1 MIELSQLDREDRD
14 RYYAAILS
22 RDQIQLDIHSKC
34 TLNCNGCARKQYNDY
49 KIKVPGERMSIE
61 CFKKIIEFFVS
72 VNFCGQI
79 SDPILHPKF
88 PEFLKLIYEKEVY
101 LRTQVATAVS
111 HKPLSWHKKCYE
123 ANPKAKWI
131 FGIDG
136 LPEESH
142 KYRVNQDGIKEFE
155 RMKLCAEMGLDTMW
169 QYIIFDYNENHVDE
183 ARQMATDIGVWFVEL
198 RSTRWNEETIHLKP
212 KQEDSFGERN
222 PIEKLR
228 PKCIESLIKN
238 KPGSLSRHGA
248 KQLGHSATGYLLP
261 CCWLDPSSSRE
272 QEFDDTKDLFQ
283 DHLKIENVDTIEEI
297 LFSDEWINFFKV
309 LVTDPEN
316 APSSC
321 QRRCRELVVDEHDR
335 IVTNVIEKP
344 GWTPGPPIGRIV
356 K

>member
-1 MIELSQLDREDRD
+1 MATYEEKM
-14 RYYAAILS
+14 YAALS
-22 RDQIQLDIHSKC
+22 KDKINLDIHSKC
-34 TLNCNGCARKQYNDY
+34 TLKCSGCARKHYNDY

-61 CFKKIIEFFVS
+61 CFKKIIEFFVC

-88 PEFLKLIYEKEVY
+88 PEFLKLTYEKGTDA
-101 LRTQVATAVS
+101 RVATAAS

-123 ANPKAKWI
+123 ANPKARWI

-155 RMKLCAEMGLDTMW
+155 RMKLCAEMGLPTLW

-198 RSTRWNEETIHLKP
+198 RSTRWNKQTIHLKP
-212 KQEDSFGERN
+212 KQEDSFGEKN
-222 PIEKLR
+222 LIEKLR
-228 PKCIESLIKN
+228 PKCIEKLDKLKPESLARQG
-238 KPGSLSRHGA
+238 P
-248 KQLGHSATGYLLP
+248 KQLGHSSLGYLLP
-261 CCWLDPSSSRE
+261 CCWQDPSAIRIKE
-272 QEFDDTKDLFQ
+272 TEDIKDLFQ

-321 QRRCRELVVDEHDR
+321 QRRCKELVVDEHDR
-335 IVTNVIEKP
+335 IITNA
-344 GWTPGPPIGRIV
+344 IV